1 MEQSRKQLKIYSI
14 VVLIFVGVSIL
25 NLLSGFIALNGA
37 TIPEDAPENILTITK
52 IILSVIMAVILLPQI
67 YVGVKGLK
75 IASNPDSSKLHIIVA
90 AVLLGITSL
99 TAISPI
105 IAIVQNVEVFD
116 NVRYLLSIIVEAW
129 VFFDYIRYAKLVADG
144 N

>member
-1 MEQSRKQLKIYSI
+1 
-14 VVLIFVGVSIL
+14 
-25 NLLSGFIALNGA
+25 
-37 TIPEDAPENILTITK
+37 
-52 IILSVIMAVILLPQI
+52 MAVILLPQI

-75 IASNPDSSKLHIIVA
+75 IASNPDSSELHIIVA